1 MGKLAELA
9 EQQRAELDEQ
19 ARTEAKAKAKKMQ
32 KVADNARELT
42 ALAAHPL
49 VQEYFERLE
58 QQYTQEMI
66 TADPS
71 DDDARRGAACML
83 KAVRDLKAMLST
95 GERVARKAEEE
106 YAQLISKTDEG

>member
-1 MGKLAELA
+1 MSILQETA
-9 EQQRAELDEQ
+9 EQKRAELEEQ
-19 ARTEAKAKAKKMQ
+19 HRAEAKAKAKRMRE
-32 KVADNARELT
+32 VADNANEVT

-58 QQYTQEMI
+58 RQYTQEMI

-71 DDDARRGAACML
+71 DDNTRRGAACML

-95 GERVARKAEEE
+95 GERVARAAEEE
-106 YAQLISKTDEG
+106 YAQLASTTDEG